1 MHTPYI
7 QLQMCI
13 YLSSYIAMS
22 TTAASAVSLLSCSC
36 PNTEACR
43 LVCSADDT
51 VSYGLTAASVVVA
64 VEEGARG

>member
-1 MHTPYI
+1 
-7 QLQMCI
+7 
-13 YLSSYIAMS
+13 MS

-36 PNTEACR
+36 PNSEACR

-51 VSYGLTAASVVVA
+51 VSYELTAASVVVVVVA